1 MIAGV
6 DDPHQPARGAP
17 PAGRP
22 GLDAGLLAEA
32 SGLPVSCVEVVDAID
47 STNRELMARPMA
59 KPGAQDGPVVRL
71 LLADRQLAGRG
82 RRGRVWLSDP
92 ADSLTFSVAVD
103 HRRAPSTPALAG
115 LSVAL
120 GLSVAQAASA
130 WAAGLG
136 LKWPND
142 LLRDG
147 RKCAGLLVESRI
159 GGEVERIVA
168 GLGVNIRLSDDIAR
182 TIDQPACGL
191 FEAGAAVPR
200 KEVLAGRLGRA
211 LIDATRRFLAHGFAD
226 AAAGWARFDV
236 LAGRQVTILEAGLPT
251 LVGRADG
258 LDDTGALR
266 LLTADGPVTVA
277 VGEVSARLGDLT
289 RPGAGAP

>member
-1 MIAGV
+1 MIARV
-6 DDPHQPARGAP
+6 ENPQQPTRGGPSA
-17 PAGRP
+17 AAA
-22 GLDAGLLAEA
+22 GLDAGLLAER
-32 SGLPVSCVEVVDAID
+32 SGLPVACVEVVDAID
-47 STNRELMARPMA
+47 STNRELMTRPL
-59 KPGAQDGPVVRL
+59 AQAVAPEAPAVRL

-103 HRRAPSTPALAG
+103 HRRTPSTPVLAG

-120 GLSVAQAASA
+120 GVAVAQAASA
-130 WAAGLG
+130 WAGGLG

-168 GLGVNIRLSDDIAR
+168 GLGVNIRLPDDIAR
-182 TIDQPACGL
+182 AIDQPACGL
-191 FEAGAAVPR
+191 FEPGAAVPR

-211 LIDATRRFLAHGFAD
+211 LIDATLRFLAHGFAGV
-226 AAAGWARFDV
+226 AADWARFDV
-236 LAGRQVTILEAGLPT
+236 LAGRQVTILEAGRPT

-266 LLTADGPVTVA
+266 LLTATGPVTVA

-289 RPGAGAP
+289 RPTAGDS